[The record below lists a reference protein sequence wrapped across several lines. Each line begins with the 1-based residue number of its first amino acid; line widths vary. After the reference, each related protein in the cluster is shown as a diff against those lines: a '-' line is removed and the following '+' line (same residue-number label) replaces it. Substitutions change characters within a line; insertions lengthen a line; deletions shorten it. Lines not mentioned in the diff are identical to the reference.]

1 MLKKKHKKMIL
12 RIVIASV
19 ITAALVL
26 GAFFELYELDK
37 EVLFF
42 LYLVPY
48 VIISY
53 DVLIKA
59 AKGELEP
66 RRDGGR

>member
-12 RIVIASV
+12 RIVISAI
-19 ITAALVL
+19 ITAALML
-26 GAFFELYELDK
+26 GSFFELYELDK
-37 EVLFF
+37 ETLFL

-48 VIISY
+48 VVISY

-59 AKGELEP
+59 AKGVKNL
-66 RRDGGR
+66 